1 MRPSTHRYSCVRV
14 FAAVLVGVLMGWSFA
29 ARAVETVTYYHL
41 DALGSPVAATDAS
54 GNVVWREAY
63 RPYGARINMEPAA
76 ANQSRWYTGHPHDE
90 DSGLTYAGARYY
102 DPVVGRFM
110 GVDPVGVGEGNV
122 HSFNRYAYGNNNPY
136 AYVDPDGRVAE
147 TAWDAIN
154 IGLGAA
160 SFVQNIGAGNYWSA
174 ALDAVG
180 VVVDSAAAAIPFVP
194 GGAGTLIKTS
204 RVVDNVTDVPKNVG
218 RSGRQAR
225 LRELANDPKISSAD
239 RGWIRQEMNQIERGK
254 RRSIRLPG
262 SSRKRTNEG
271 REYGGPGG
279 KELAHR
285 RGFEA
290 QKGHSYK
297 HSDLQDKDLHKLQ
310 HKFEGY

>member
-136 AYVDPDGRVAE
+136 KFVDPDGEVAQAIAGGFWGGLVDVATQGVLIATGVQESFSYTQFATSVGTGALTAGLSTAGNIAKLGNALTKLRAGGSVTKGAGKEIGILRDAAKGKGNFGLGSGSRAEADKLGRAWVGDGARVASDGK
-147 TAWDAIN
+147 TLVSKD
-154 IGLGAA
+154 GLKVFRPPSAKPNSPHATTG
-160 SFVQNIGAGNYWSA
+160 VQANFERKIEVGGRPISNGH
-174 ALDAVG
+174 LDI
-180 VVVDSAAAAIPFVP
+180 VD
-194 GGAGTLIKTS
+194 
-204 RVVDNVTDVPKNVG
+204 
-218 RSGRQAR
+218 
-225 LRELANDPKISSAD
+225 
-239 RGWIRQEMNQIERGK
+239 
-254 RRSIRLPG
+254 
-262 SSRKRTNEG
+262 
-271 REYGGPGG
+271 
-279 KELAHR
+279 
-285 RGFEA
+285 
-290 QKGHSYK
+290 
-297 HSDLQDKDLHKLQ
+297 
-310 HKFEGY
+310 